1 MNVHCQ
7 IWEEDNRL
15 KVYRQHTLIGVVT
28 NTGGDPVLTLQ
39 LGVEKLSF
47 GDMEIIMDNWNQMQE
62 MRSAKIPVGIQCP
75 HCQYCGQPEM
85 GPDNKSAICNWCHTP
100 FNIENPHECR

>member
-7 IWEEDNRL
+7 IWEEENRL

-47 GDMEIIMDNWNQMQE
+47 SDMEIIMDNWNEMQNLRQTLDKE
-62 MRSAKIPVGIQCP
+62 
-75 HCQYCGQPEM
+75 
-85 GPDNKSAICNWCHTP
+85 
-100 FNIENPHECR
+100 